1 MINFVP
7 SFVGGLFQESTGY
20 YHAKLLLDP
29 SLVSLVCPRRQAG
42 HFLLSTCFFRISMSS
57 SRFSSLFFLKLKQ
70 NSTFLRFASHH
81 IDNGTYLADTVIF
94 IQPCR

>member
-42 HFLLSTCFFRISMSS
+42 RFFRISISS

-70 NSTFLRFASHH
+70 NSKFLRFASHH
-81 IDNGTYLADTVIF
+81 IDKGTYLADTVIF